1 MFPIINP
8 QNAGKKQISAYKQY
22 RSALSRINRALKK
35 IAGDLN
41 IRTPLTTYVAR
52 HTWATLARDN
62 GVPISTISAG
72 LGHTT
77 EDMTHIYL
85 KELDTD
91 HLKQV
96 NKMMNNLILNV
107 KLR

>member
-1 MFPIINP
+1 
-8 QNAGKKQISAYKQY
+8 
-22 RSALSRINRALKK
+22 
-35 IAGDLN
+35 
-41 IRTPLTTYVAR
+41 
-52 HTWATLARDN
+52 
-62 GVPISTISAG
+62 
-72 LGHTT
+72 
-77 EDMTHIYL
+77 MTHIYL